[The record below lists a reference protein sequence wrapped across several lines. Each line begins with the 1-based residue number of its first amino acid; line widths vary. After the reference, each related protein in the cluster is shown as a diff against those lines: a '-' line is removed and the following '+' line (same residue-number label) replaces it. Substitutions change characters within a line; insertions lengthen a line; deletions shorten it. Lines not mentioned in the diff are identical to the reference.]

1 MQVHEAVEGFLL
13 DCQVRGLSER
23 TIEWYRQK
31 LSYLADWLQQ
41 QKVLDLK
48 QVAIPHLRAFVQHVQ
63 HTDAYEN
70 NPKKPALSGRKV
82 STFTL
87 KGYVQTMK
95 TLFRWCVAEELLEKD
110 PSARLA
116 RPKLP
121 HYLIPTLSVE
131 HIEAMMGACD
141 ITTPLGFRDQLILL
155 LLLDTGVR
163 VSELCGLKLSDVHEG
178 YIVVTGKG
186 SKQREVGISPVLSKH
201 LWKYIRFY
209 RKPVDSA
216 EQRLLLS
223 YRGLP
228 LAVGTVDDILA
239 DIRDRAGLSGIRVS
253 PHVFR
258 HTFAKTYLA
267 KGGDVY
273 KLSRLMGHTGVEV
286 TQIYL
291 KDVQA
296 AEARQGQAD
305 LSPLDSLDVSKLK
318 RGHWRGSQRKKP
330 RGAGGE

>member
-31 LSYLADWLQQ
+31 LSYLADWLQE
-41 QKVLDLK
+41 QKVVSLERVTTL
-48 QVAIPHLRAFVQHVQ
+48 HLRTFVQQVQ
-63 HTDAYEN
+63 QTDAHAN
-70 NPKKPALSGRKV
+70 NPKKPTLSGRKV
-82 STFTL
+82 SAFTL
-87 KGYVQTMK
+87 KGYTQTMK
-95 TLFRWCVAEELLEKD
+95 TLFRWCVAEGLLEKD

-121 HYLIPTLSVE
+121 RYLIPTLSVE
-131 HIEAMMGACD
+131 QIEALMGACD
-141 ITTPLGFRDQLILL
+141 STTAIGFRDQLILL

-163 VSELCGLKLSDVHEG
+163 VSELCGLKLRDVHED

-186 SKQREVGISPVLSKH
+186 SKQREIGISPILSKY
-201 LWKYIRFY
+201 LWKYVRLY

-216 EQRLLLS
+216 QQQLLLS

-228 LAVGTVDDILA
+228 LAVETVDDILA
-239 DIRDRAGLSGIRVS
+239 EIRSRAGLNGVRVS

-258 HTFAKTYLA
+258 HTFARTYLA

-305 LSPLDSLDVSKLK
+305 LSPLESLDIGKRK
-318 RGHWRGSQRKKP
+318 RGHWRGFQGKKS
-330 RGAGGE
+330 REAGD